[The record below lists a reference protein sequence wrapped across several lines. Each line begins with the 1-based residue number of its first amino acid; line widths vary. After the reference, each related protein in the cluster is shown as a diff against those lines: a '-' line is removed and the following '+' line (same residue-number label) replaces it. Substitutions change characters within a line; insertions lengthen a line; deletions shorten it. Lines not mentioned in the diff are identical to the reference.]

1 MKIYNSNIG
10 KAKLRREQFNC
21 SQNKSQFK
29 GKKSLSKR
37 IIAERTKNITKN
49 NIEIEISRLANMI
62 TIENLIDEIM
72 FHLKFGVDTR
82 ASIFTEEKLKDIV
95 KTLAT
100 IRLDFVN
107 GIIDTKQYIDLLK
120 HVDGQIME
128 NLNDLSQYH

>member
-1 MKIYNSNIG
+1 
-10 KAKLRREQFNC
+10 
-21 SQNKSQFK
+21 
-29 GKKSLSKR
+29 
-37 IIAERTKNITKN
+37 
-49 NIEIEISRLANMI
+49 
-62 TIENLIDEIM
+62 M